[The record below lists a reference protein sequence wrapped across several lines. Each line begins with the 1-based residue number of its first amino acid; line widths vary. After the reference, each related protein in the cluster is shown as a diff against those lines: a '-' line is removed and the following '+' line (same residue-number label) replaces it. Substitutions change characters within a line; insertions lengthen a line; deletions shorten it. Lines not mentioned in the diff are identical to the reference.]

1 MSTVYLVGVFDHAHF
16 PADVVHSSDRPDVQY
31 RINPEYFALPETAQS
46 AGKPISTFDGYR
58 IYRSADIPKAPAEAL
73 PVYQTAP
80 GGSMMIPTGAVLVRF
95 AERDDV
101 KSRTPDIAAVG
112 YRVTEVLPYAP
123 NAAWV
128 QAESGSPRD
137 ALRLL
142 EKLASLSGMEN
153 VAPQFVTERRRR

>member
-1 MSTVYLVGVFDHAHF
+1 MLLVVFDHTGF
-16 PADVVHSSDRPDVQY
+16 PGDIVHSTDRPDVRY
-31 RINPEYFALPETAQS
+31 TINPDFFALPETARS
-46 AGKPISTFDGYR
+46 SDKPVSEFDGYR
-58 IYRSADIPKAPAEAL
+58 VYRTSEVPEAPEDAL
-73 PVYQTAP
+73 PVYQTSP

-95 AERDDV
+95 AERDNV
-101 KSRTPDIAAVG
+101 KSRTQEITAAG

-128 QAESGSPRD
+128 QADSGSPRD